1 MSILFW
7 ILLGCLIS
15 GVLSLA
21 GGAILLIKAEWVRK
35 FSTHLVSF
43 AVGALLATA
52 FLDLL
57 PEAFEHGE
65 ERGVGLEALL
75 MVVMG
80 GMIGFFLLESLILK
94 FHPHHHEDEDEFHHH
109 ATPNL
114 LFFGDTFHNFIDG
127 VVIAGAFMVNVPLG
141 IVTSLA
147 VAAHEL
153 PQEIGDF
160 SVMLHHGWSRA
171 KVLWANV
178 ISSLSNI
185 VGALITFFAGA
196 YLQPKLPGLLA
207 LASGIFIY
215 IAAAD
220 LIPEFPMLH
229 RRDKTSHILLLLLL
243 GIAAVWV
250 LKYYLEGSLHS

>member
-52 FLDLL
+52 FL
-57 PEAFEHGE
+57 
-65 ERGVGLEALL
+65 ALL

-109 ATPNL
+109 ATPKL
-114 LFFGDTFHNFIDG
+114 LFIGDTFHNFIDG
-127 VVIAGAFMVNVPLG
+127 VVIAGAFLTNVPLG

-171 KVLWANV
+171 KVLIANIV
-178 ISSLSNI
+178 SSLSNI
-185 VGALITFFAGA
+185 AGAFLAFFASN
-196 YLQPKLPGLLA
+196 YLEPRLPYLLA
-207 LASGIFIY
+207 LTSGIFIY

-220 LIPEFPMLH
+220 LIPEISMYH
-229 RRDKTSHILLLLLL
+229 RRDKTSHVFVLIVL
-243 GIAAVWV
+243 GIFAVGV
-250 LKYYLEGSLHS
+250 LRYYLEGSH

>member
-109 ATPNL
+109 ATPKL
-114 LFFGDTFHNFIDG
+114 LFIGDTFHNFIDG
-127 VVIAGAFMVNVPLG
+127 VVIAGAFLTNVPLG

-160 SVMLHHGWSRA
+160 SVMLHHCWSRA
-171 KVLWANV
+171 KVLIANIV
-178 ISSLSNI
+178 SSLSNI
-185 VGALITFFAGA
+185 AGAFLAFFASN
-196 YLQPKLPGLLA
+196 YLEPRLPYLLA
-207 LASGIFIY
+207 LTSGIFIY

-220 LIPEFPMLH
+220 LIPEISMYH
-229 RRDKTSHILLLLLL
+229 RRDKTSHVFVLIVL
-243 GIAAVWV
+243 GIFAVGV
-250 LKYYLEGSLHS
+250 LRYYLEGSH

>member
-1 MSILFW
+1 MALLLWILAGCLVSGLLSLIGGV
-7 ILLGCLIS
+7 ILLGKRS
-15 GVLSLA
+15 
-21 GGAILLIKAEWVRK
+21 WVTN

-57 PEAFEHGE
+57 PEALEHGAE
-65 ERGVGLEALL
+65 SGTGIESL
-75 MVVMG
+75 MVAVLLG
-80 GMIGFFLLESLILK
+80 IVGFFILESFILK
-94 FHPHHHEDEDEFHHH
+94 FHPHHHDDDEKLHHH

-220 LIPEFPMLH
+220 LIPEISMHH